1 MTPEEKIDKMYDVVM
16 SIAPMVKDHHNVI
29 YGNGKPGVYIQVDRN
44 TRWIN
49 GMGWALSVV
58 YAAVIGVIAWT
69 FKK

>member
-1 MTPEEKIDKMYDVVM
+1 MTPEEKIDKIYEAVVRM
-16 SIAPMVKDHHNVI
+16 EPMVQEHHSTL
-29 YGNGKPGVYIQVDRN
+29 YGNGRDGLYVQTDRN

-58 YAAVIGVIAWT
+58 YAAVIGAIAWT